1 MAALRDAQPGRAQDA
16 PDAMAAL
23 RAEYDRRRAQLAL
36 AELQLREAERAL
48 DVAGAGG
55 LGYLNRTSGT
65 YLDGAYGV
73 PSSFAELAL
82 ENFRREAFAILR
94 ALRSD
99 PTARALRRI
108 FRQDE
113 EPEVLDR
120 DGNGRPDA
128 D

>member
-1 MAALRDAQPGRAQDA
+1 MT
-16 PDAMAAL
+16 AL
-23 RAEYDRRRAQLAL
+23 RAEHDRRRAQLAL

-48 DVAGAGG
+48 DVAGANG

-65 YLDGAYGV
+65 YLDGTYGV
-73 PSSFAELAL
+73 PPSFAELAL
-82 ENFRREAFAILR
+82 ENFRREAVAILR

-99 PTARALRRI
+99 PFARALRHF

-113 EPEVLDR
+113 PQVVDR

-128 D
+128 EELE